1 MKKKITVCVGSSCH
15 VKGSKA
21 VVDKL
26 QSLIKEHDVS
36 DKVEL
41 GGVFCLGKCRDGVCV
56 ESDGVVFSLT
66 ADNTEEFFV
75 REVLNK
81 LK

>member
-21 VVDKL
+21 VADKL
-26 QSLIKEHDVS
+26 QSLIKAHDAE

-56 ESDGVVFSLT
+56 ECDGVIYSLT
-66 ADNTEEFFV
+66 EDNTEEFFA